1 MSKHR
6 SLNPPQPGSPDAL
19 DESRWHEG
27 PGGRPEALPVIP
39 LRGSVLFP
47 GAIVPVIVGRKSS
60 QKLIADLTEGDSGRR
75 RRSQSR
81 RQPADSESSRIVVV
95 ASLRDNNIEEP
106 ERDDLMTTATAA
118 RILKVVRL
126 PNGNLNL
133 IVEGLDRVRLL
144 EYLTWESPYP
154 TATYEMLPDD
164 GDDVSA
170 EDDNGAVKASLVS
183 ARKLLDRLKEL
194 TNSLPEEIA
203 DLVERATTTGA
214 LADTIAAHLG
224 TTVNQKQQIL
234 ETVSATERL
243 RLVLDQVAQQ
253 IHIQE
258 LAQKIDSEVQG
269 EINRGQRE
277 AYLRERLRA
286 IKRELGEDQEDAE
299 IEELSKRIEDS
310 GMSDEVRETAQ
321 QELDRLGRM
330 TPAAA
335 EYHVSRSYIDW
346 LLDVPW
352 GVYTDDNLA
361 LRAARELLDKD
372 HYDLE
377 TVKTRIIEYLAVR
390 KLKPDKKGPIIC
402 FIGPP
407 GVGKTSLGRSIAK
420 ALGRK
425 FVRLSLGGVHDEA
438 EIRGHRRTY
447 VGALP
452 GRIVQGIKRAG
463 SMNPVFM
470 LDELDKVGNDFR
482 GDPSAALLEV
492 LDPEQNSTFSDHYL
506 EVELDLSR
514 VLFIATANVAENMP
528 DVLRDRMELLEL
540 PGYTAEE
547 KVHIAQRYLVPR
559 QRDEHGLTA
568 EQVDYNDEAIMAIVR
583 DYTSEAGVRE
593 LERQIATI
601 YRRVARRVAEGLDEG
616 TKAAAVGV
624 TPALLHDFLGPV
636 KYFNEVADRTAT
648 PGVAV
653 GLAWTA
659 VGGDIL
665 FIEATRMRGKGV
677 LKLTGQ
683 LGEVMKESAQA
694 AMSYLRSRATSLDI
708 DDDVF
713 TSHDVHIHVPAG
725 ATPKDGPSAGVTIL
739 AALASLFTGRTVA
752 ADLGLTGELTLR
764 GMVLPVGGIKN
775 KVLAA
780 RRAGLARVLLPAKN
794 EKDLEEVPAVVRE
807 GLEFVFVERVD
818 QVLEHALLP
827 AIDKP
832 RPALS
837 KRASAKTAKKKVVRR
852 AGSQLS

>member
-19 DESRWHEG
+19 DESRWLEG

-164 GDDVSA
+164 GADVSA

-352 GVYTDDNLA
+352 GVYTDDNLE
-361 LRAARELLDKD
+361 LCAARELLDKD

-377 TVKTRIIEYLAVR
+377 KVKTRIIEYLAVR

-683 LGEVMKESAQA
+683 LGEVMKESAQT